1 MIQEKPNSV
10 DIYVGNRVRL
20 RRQQLQY
27 SQQFLARKLGLTFQQ
42 LQKYEKASNRI
53 SASRLFD
60 MSLALDVNM
69 NYFFENMPK
78 SIRKQSHMGKTLPN
92 IEYEIMEKVH
102 NENPIDSNKSIKLLN
117 AFYKISNRKL
127 ADMLY
132 FLILKLAKCK
142 TYFPENKQK

>member
-20 RRQQLQY
+20 RRRQLQY
-27 SQQFLARKLGLTFQQ
+27 SQQFLASKLGLTFQQ

-60 MSLALDVNM
+60 ISLALDVSM
-69 NYFFENMPK
+69 DYFFENMPK
-78 SIRKQSHMGKTLPN
+78 SIRKQSPMGKTLPN

-102 NENPIDSNKSIKLLN
+102 NENPMTSNKSIKLLN

-142 TYFPENKQK
+142 TYFPEK

>member
-27 SQQFLARKLGLTFQQ
+27 SQQFLARKLVLTFQQ

-60 MSLALDVNM
+60 ISLALDVSM
-69 NYFFENMPK
+69 DYFF
-78 SIRKQSHMGKTLPN
+78 
-92 IEYEIMEKVH
+92 
-102 NENPIDSNKSIKLLN
+102 
-117 AFYKISNRKL
+117 
-127 ADMLY
+127 
-132 FLILKLAKCK
+132 
-142 TYFPENKQK
+142 